1 MIKLLKNLK
10 KIDYFL
16 IFLIL
21 GLTFAQVWSTME
33 LMDYISGITR
43 AIQEVVIT
51 KSTHDIWYNGLM
63 MIVMALLMVLCQAII
78 SIISSY
84 VTSRL
89 AMNIRMKVND
99 KVQSFSLAEIN
110 SFSTASLITR
120 TTNDIQTYQMT
131 LLLAFRM
138 FFAAPITVVW
148 AILKIQS
155 VSWTLMLPALIGIF
169 LLVILILSIVLLVM
183 PKNKLSQRLLDKING
198 ITRENVTGIRVVHA
212 YNAESYQEDKF
223 NKVNEELRKTQSFIG
238 KGMALMMP
246 SITIIMNLVSL
257 LVYWIGASLI
267 NKGDTNYAEVLSM
280 MMLSTQLVMSFM
292 MLLFMFYMVPR
303 ASVSA
308 KRINEVLDKEISIK
322 DPEVE
327 EERKTTGEIEFKNVS
342 FKYPNSESNII
353 SNISFKVC
361 KGETIAFIGET
372 GCGKS
377 TIINLLSRLYDTTEG
392 EVLID
397 GVNIKNLKLETINE
411 LIGVVP
417 QKALLFSGS
426 VKYNVAF
433 GKKEI
438 DENKVLEAC
447 KIAEAD
453 SFVSAMHDGYNS
465 NIAQGGTNV
474 SGGQRQRLC
483 IARALYADHEFLV
496 FDDSFSALDFKT
508 DRKVRD
514 NLKEFRKD
522 STKLIVAQRIGTIMD
537 ADHIVVLEEG
547 KIKGVGKHE
556 DLLKNCKEYLD
567 IALSQLSKEELG
579 L

>member
-1 MIKLLKNLK
+1 MFKLLKNLK
-10 KIDYFL
+10 KKDYFL
-16 IFLIL
+16 IILIL

-33 LMDYISGITR
+33 LMDYISGVTK
-43 AIQEVVIT
+43 AIQEVSIT
-51 KSTHDIWYNGLM
+51 NSTSDIWYNGLM
-63 MIVMALLMVLCQAII
+63 MIVMALLMVVCQTII
-78 SIISSY
+78 SIISSF
-84 VTSRL
+84 VSSRL
-89 AMNIRMKVND
+89 AMNIRMQVND

-110 SFSTASLITR
+110 RFSTASLITR

-131 LLLAFRM
+131 LLLVFRM

-169 LLVILILSIVLLVM
+169 LLVALILSIVLVVM

-198 ITRENVTGIRVVHA
+198 ITRENVSGIRVVHA
-212 YNAESYQEDKF
+212 YNAEEYQENKF
-223 NKVNEELRKTQSFIG
+223 NLVNDELRKTQSFIG

-246 SITIIMNLVSL
+246 SITIVMNLVAL

-267 NKGDTNYAEVLSM
+267 NKGDTTYPEVLSM

-292 MLLFMFYMVPR
+292 MLLLMFYMVPR

-308 KRINEVLDKEISIK
+308 KRINEVLDTEISIK
-322 DPEVE
+322 DPIVE
-327 EERKTTGEIEFKNVS
+327 EERKIEGQIEFKNVS
-342 FKYPNSESNII
+342 FKYPNSESNIV
-353 SNISFKVC
+353 SNISFKVK

-377 TIINLLSRLYDTTEG
+377 TIINLLSRLYDVSEG

-397 GVNIKNLKLETINE
+397 DVNIKNLKLETINN
-411 LIGVVP
+411 LVGVVP
-417 QKALLFSGS
+417 QKALLFSGNI
-426 VKYNVAF
+426 KYNIAF

-438 DENKVLEAC
+438 NDNKVIEAA

-453 SFVSAMHDGYNS
+453 SFINEMSDGYNS

-483 IARALYADHEFLV
+483 IARALYEDHEFLV

-508 DRKVRD
+508 DKKVRD
-514 NLKEFRKD
+514 NLREYRKD
-522 STKLIVAQRIGTIMD
+522 CTKLIVAQRIGTIMD

-547 KIKGVGKHE
+547 KIKGIGKHE
-556 DLLKNCKEYLD
+556 ELLRNCREYLD

>member
-1 MIKLLKNLK
+1 MFKLLKNLK
-10 KIDYFL
+10 KKDYFL
-16 IFLIL
+16 IILIL
-21 GLTFAQVWSTME
+21 GLTFVQVWSTME
-33 LMDYISGITR
+33 LMDYISGITK
-43 AIQEVVIT
+43 AIQEASL
-51 KSTHDIWYNGLM
+51 KNSTSDIWYNGLM
-63 MIVMALLMVLCQAII
+63 MVVMALVMVLCQAII
-78 SIISSY
+78 SIISSF
-84 VTSRL
+84 VSSRL
-89 AMNIRMKVND
+89 AMNIRMQVND

-110 SFSTASLITR
+110 QFCTASLITR

-131 LLLAFRM
+131 LLLVFRM
-138 FFAAPITVVW
+138 FFAAPITVLW
-148 AILKIQS
+148 AIFKIQS
-155 VSWTLMLPALIGIF
+155 VSWTLMLPALIGIV
-169 LLVILILSIVLLVM
+169 LLVFLILSIVLVVM

-198 ITRENVTGIRVVHA
+198 IIRENVLGIRVVHA
-212 YNAESYQEDKF
+212 YNALEYQENKF

-246 SITIIMNLVSL
+246 SITIVMNLVSL
-257 LVYWIGASLI
+257 LVYWVGASLI
-267 NKGDTNYAEVLSM
+267 NKGDTNYPEVLSM

-292 MLLFMFYMVPR
+292 MLLLMFYMIPR

-308 KRINEVLDKEISIK
+308 KRINEVLETKVSIN
-322 DPEVE
+322 DPLEE
-327 EERKTTGEIEFKNVS
+327 EERKSVGQIEFKNVS

-353 SNISFKVC
+353 SNISFKVK

-377 TIINLLSRLYDTTEG
+377 TIINLLSRLYDASEG

-397 GVNIKNLKLETINE
+397 DVNIKNLKLETINN
-411 LIGVVP
+411 LVGVVP

-426 VKYNVAF
+426 IKYNIAF

-438 DENKVLEAC
+438 DDNRVIESA

-453 SFVSAMHDGYNS
+453 SFINLMSDGYNS

-483 IARALYADHEFLV
+483 IARALYENHEFLV

-508 DRKVRD
+508 DKKVRD
-514 NLKEFRKD
+514 NLREYKKD
-522 STKLIVAQRIGTIMD
+522 CTKLIVAQRIGTIMD
-537 ADHIVVLEEG
+537 ADQIVVLEEG
-547 KIKGVGKHE
+547 KIKGIGKHE
-556 DLLKNCKEYLD
+556 ELLRNCREYLD

>member
-1 MIKLLKNLK
+1 MFKLLKNLK
-10 KIDYFL
+10 KKDYFL
-16 IFLIL
+16 IILIL
-21 GLTFAQVWSTME
+21 GLTFVQVWSTME
-33 LMDYISGITR
+33 LMDYISGITK
-43 AIQEVVIT
+43 AIQEASL
-51 KSTHDIWYNGLM
+51 KNSTSDIWYNGLM
-63 MIVMALLMVLCQAII
+63 MVVMALVMVLCQAII
-78 SIISSY
+78 SIISSF
-84 VTSRL
+84 VSSRL
-89 AMNIRMKVND
+89 AMNIRMQVND

-110 SFSTASLITR
+110 QFSTASLITR

-131 LLLAFRM
+131 LLLVFRM
-138 FFAAPITVVW
+138 FFAAPITVLW
-148 AILKIQS
+148 AIFKIQS
-155 VSWTLMLPALIGIF
+155 VSWTLMLPALIGIV
-169 LLVILILSIVLLVM
+169 LLVFLILSIVLVVM

-198 ITRENVTGIRVVHA
+198 IIRENVLGIRVVHA
-212 YNAESYQEDKF
+212 YNALEYQENKF

-246 SITIIMNLVSL
+246 SITIVMNLVSL
-257 LVYWIGASLI
+257 LVYWVGASLI
-267 NKGDTNYAEVLSM
+267 NKGDTNYPEVLSM

-292 MLLFMFYMVPR
+292 MLLLMFYMIPR

-308 KRINEVLDKEISIK
+308 KRINEVLETKVSIN
-322 DPEVE
+322 DPLEE
-327 EERKTTGEIEFKNVS
+327 EERKSVGQIEFKNVS

-353 SNISFKVC
+353 SNISFKVK

-377 TIINLLSRLYDTTEG
+377 TIINLLSRLYDASEG

-397 GVNIKNLKLETINE
+397 DVNIKNLKLETINN
-411 LIGVVP
+411 LVGVVP

-426 VKYNVAF
+426 IKYNIAF

-438 DENKVLEAC
+438 DDNRVIESA

-453 SFVSAMHDGYNS
+453 SFINLMSDGYNS

-483 IARALYADHEFLV
+483 IARALYENHEFLV

-508 DRKVRD
+508 DKKVRD
-514 NLKEFRKD
+514 NLREYKKD
-522 STKLIVAQRIGTIMD
+522 CTKLIVAQRIGTIMD
-537 ADHIVVLEEG
+537 ADQIVVLEEG
-547 KIKGVGKHE
+547 KIKGIGKHE
-556 DLLKNCKEYLD
+556 ELLRNCREYLD

>member
-1 MIKLLKNLK
+1 MFKLLKNLK
-10 KIDYFL
+10 KKDYFL
-16 IFLIL
+16 IILIL
-21 GLTFAQVWSTME
+21 GLTFVQVWSTME
-33 LMDYISGITR
+33 LMDYISGITK
-43 AIQEVVIT
+43 AIQEASL
-51 KSTHDIWYNGLM
+51 KNSTSDIWYNGLM
-63 MIVMALLMVLCQAII
+63 MVVMALVMVLCQAII
-78 SIISSY
+78 SIISSF
-84 VTSRL
+84 VSSRL
-89 AMNIRMKVND
+89 AMNIRMQVND

-110 SFSTASLITR
+110 QFSTASLITR

-131 LLLAFRM
+131 LLLVFRM
-138 FFAAPITVVW
+138 FFAAPITVLW
-148 AILKIQS
+148 AIFKIQS
-155 VSWTLMLPALIGIF
+155 VSWTLMLPALIGIV
-169 LLVILILSIVLLVM
+169 LLVFLILSIVLVVM

-198 ITRENVTGIRVVHA
+198 IIRENVSGIRVVHA
-212 YNAESYQEDKF
+212 YNALEYQENKF

-246 SITIIMNLVSL
+246 SITIVMNLVSL
-257 LVYWIGASLI
+257 LVYWVGASLI
-267 NKGDTNYAEVLSM
+267 NKGDTNYPEVLSM

-292 MLLFMFYMVPR
+292 MLLLMFYMIPR

-308 KRINEVLDKEISIK
+308 KRINEVLETKVSIN
-322 DPEVE
+322 DPLEE
-327 EERKTTGEIEFKNVS
+327 EERKSVGQIEFKNVS

-353 SNISFKVC
+353 SNISFKVK

-377 TIINLLSRLYDTTEG
+377 TIINLLSRLYDASEG

-397 GVNIKNLKLETINE
+397 DVNIKNLKLETINN
-411 LIGVVP
+411 LVGVVP

-426 VKYNVAF
+426 IKYNIAF

-438 DENKVLEAC
+438 DDNRVIESA

-453 SFVSAMHDGYNS
+453 SFINLMSDGYNS

-483 IARALYADHEFLV
+483 IARALYENHEFLV

-508 DRKVRD
+508 DKKVRD
-514 NLKEFRKD
+514 NLREYKKD
-522 STKLIVAQRIGTIMD
+522 CTKLIVAQRIGTIMD
-537 ADHIVVLEEG
+537 ADQIVVLEEG
-547 KIKGVGKHE
+547 KIKGIGKHE
-556 DLLKNCKEYLD
+556 ELLRNCREYLD

>member
-1 MIKLLKNLK
+1 MFKLLKNLK
-10 KIDYFL
+10 KKDYFL
-16 IFLIL
+16 IILIL
-21 GLTFAQVWSTME
+21 GLTFVQVWSTME
-33 LMDYISGITR
+33 LMDYISGITK
-43 AIQEVVIT
+43 AIQEASL
-51 KSTHDIWYNGLM
+51 KNSTSDIWYNGLM
-63 MIVMALLMVLCQAII
+63 MVVMALVMVLCQTII
-78 SIISSY
+78 SIISSF
-84 VTSRL
+84 VSSRL
-89 AMNIRMKVND
+89 AMNIRMQVND

-110 SFSTASLITR
+110 QFSTASLITR

-131 LLLAFRM
+131 LLLVFRM
-138 FFAAPITVVW
+138 FFAAPITVLW
-148 AILKIQS
+148 AIFKIQS
-155 VSWTLMLPALIGIF
+155 VSWTLMLPALIGIV
-169 LLVILILSIVLLVM
+169 LLVFLILSIVLVVM

-198 ITRENVTGIRVVHA
+198 IIRENVSGIRVVHA
-212 YNAESYQEDKF
+212 YNALEYQENKF

-246 SITIIMNLVSL
+246 SITIVMNLVSL
-257 LVYWIGASLI
+257 LVYWVGASLI
-267 NKGDTNYAEVLSM
+267 NKGDTNYPEVLSM

-292 MLLFMFYMVPR
+292 MLLLMFYMIPR

-308 KRINEVLDKEISIK
+308 KRINEVLETKVSIN
-322 DPEVE
+322 DPLEE
-327 EERKTTGEIEFKNVS
+327 EERKSVGQIEFKNVS

-353 SNISFKVC
+353 SNISFKVK

-377 TIINLLSRLYDTTEG
+377 TIINLLSRLYDASEG

-397 GVNIKNLKLETINE
+397 DVNIKNLKLETINN
-411 LIGVVP
+411 LVGVVP

-426 VKYNVAF
+426 IKYNIAF

-438 DENKVLEAC
+438 DDNRVIESA

-453 SFVSAMHDGYNS
+453 SFINLMSDGYNS

-483 IARALYADHEFLV
+483 IARALYENHEFLV

-508 DRKVRD
+508 DKKVRD
-514 NLKEFRKD
+514 NLREYKKD
-522 STKLIVAQRIGTIMD
+522 CTKLIVAQRIGTIMD
-537 ADHIVVLEEG
+537 ADQIVVLEEG
-547 KIKGVGKHE
+547 KIKGIGKHE
-556 DLLKNCKEYLD
+556 ELLRNCREYLD

>member
-1 MIKLLKNLK
+1 MFKLLKKLK
-10 KIDYFL
+10 KKDYFL
-16 IFLIL
+16 IILIL
-21 GLTFAQVWSTME
+21 GLTFVQVWSTME
-33 LMDYISGITR
+33 LMDYISGITK
-43 AIQEVVIT
+43 AIQEASL
-51 KSTHDIWYNGLM
+51 KNSTSDIWYNGLM
-63 MIVMALLMVLCQAII
+63 MVVMALVMVLCQAII
-78 SIISSY
+78 SIISSF
-84 VTSRL
+84 VSSRL
-89 AMNIRMKVND
+89 AMNIRMQVND

-110 SFSTASLITR
+110 QFSTASLITR

-131 LLLAFRM
+131 LLLVFRM
-138 FFAAPITVVW
+138 FFAAPITVLW
-148 AILKIQS
+148 AIFKIQS
-155 VSWTLMLPALIGIF
+155 VSWTLMLPALIGIV
-169 LLVILILSIVLLVM
+169 LLVFLILSIVLVVM

-198 ITRENVTGIRVVHA
+198 IIRENVSGIRVVHA
-212 YNAESYQEDKF
+212 YNALEYQENKF

-246 SITIIMNLVSL
+246 SITIVMNLVSL
-257 LVYWIGASLI
+257 LVYWVGASLI
-267 NKGDTNYAEVLSM
+267 NKGDTNYPEVLSM

-292 MLLFMFYMVPR
+292 MLLLMFYMIPR

-308 KRINEVLDKEISIK
+308 KRINEVLETKVSIN
-322 DPEVE
+322 DPLEE
-327 EERKTTGEIEFKNVS
+327 EERKSVGQIEFKNVS

-353 SNISFKVC
+353 SNISFKVK

-377 TIINLLSRLYDTTEG
+377 TIINLLSRLYDASEG

-397 GVNIKNLKLETINE
+397 DVNIKNLKLETINN
-411 LIGVVP
+411 LVGVVP

-426 VKYNVAF
+426 IKYNIAF

-438 DENKVLEAC
+438 DDNRVIESA

-453 SFVSAMHDGYNS
+453 SFINLMSDGYNS

-483 IARALYADHEFLV
+483 IARALYENHEFLV

-508 DRKVRD
+508 DKKVRD
-514 NLKEFRKD
+514 NLREYKKD
-522 STKLIVAQRIGTIMD
+522 CTKLIVAQRIGTIMD
-537 ADHIVVLEEG
+537 ADQIVVLEEG
-547 KIKGVGKHE
+547 KIKGIGKHE
-556 DLLKNCKEYLD
+556 ELLRNCREYLD

>member
-1 MIKLLKNLK
+1 MFKLLKNLK
-10 KIDYFL
+10 KKDYFL
-16 IFLIL
+16 IILIL
-21 GLTFAQVWSTME
+21 GLTFVQVWSTME
-33 LMDYISGITR
+33 LMDYISGITK
-43 AIQEVVIT
+43 AIQEASL
-51 KSTHDIWYNGLM
+51 KNSTSDIWYNGLM
-63 MIVMALLMVLCQAII
+63 MVVMALVMVLCQAII
-78 SIISSY
+78 SIISSF
-84 VTSRL
+84 VSSRL
-89 AMNIRMKVND
+89 AMNIRMQVND

-110 SFSTASLITR
+110 QFSTASLITR

-131 LLLAFRM
+131 LLLVFRM
-138 FFAAPITVVW
+138 FFAAPITVLW
-148 AILKIQS
+148 AIFKIQS
-155 VSWTLMLPALIGIF
+155 VSWTLMLPALIGIV
-169 LLVILILSIVLLVM
+169 LLVFLILSIVLVVM

-198 ITRENVTGIRVVHA
+198 IIRENVLGIRVVHA
-212 YNAESYQEDKF
+212 YNALEYQENKF

-246 SITIIMNLVSL
+246 SITIVMNLVSL
-257 LVYWIGASLI
+257 LVYWVGASLI
-267 NKGDTNYAEVLSM
+267 NKGDTNYPEVLSM

-292 MLLFMFYMVPR
+292 MLLLMFYMIPR

-308 KRINEVLDKEISIK
+308 KRINEVLETKVSIN
-322 DPEVE
+322 DPLEE
-327 EERKTTGEIEFKNVS
+327 EERKSVGQIEFKNVS

-353 SNISFKVC
+353 SNISFKVK

-377 TIINLLSRLYDTTEG
+377 TIINLLSRLYDASEG

-397 GVNIKNLKLETINE
+397 DVNIKNLKLETINN
-411 LIGVVP
+411 LVGVVP

-426 VKYNVAF
+426 IKYNIAF

-438 DENKVLEAC
+438 DDNRVIESA

-453 SFVSAMHDGYNS
+453 SFINLMSDGYNS

-483 IARALYADHEFLV
+483 IARALYENHEFLV

-508 DRKVRD
+508 DKKVRD
-514 NLKEFRKD
+514 NLREYKKD
-522 STKLIVAQRIGTIMD
+522 CTKLIVAQRIGTIMD
-537 ADHIVVLEEG
+537 ADQIVVLEEG
-547 KIKGVGKHE
+547 KIKGIGKHE
-556 DLLKNCKEYLD
+556 ELLRNCREYLD
-567 IALSQLSKEELG
+567 IALSQLSKEELR